1 MTQTPS
7 FLTNFDNLQS
17 CLETNLNH
25 TLTLPA
31 ISVGR
36 FFTQRGTI
44 VCNFY
49 TRLVSDFP
57 RFQQSMVQHLQ
68 CE

>member
-7 FLTNFDNLQS
+7 FLPNFDNLQN
-17 CLETNLNH
+17 CLGTNLNH

-49 TRLVSDFP
+49 TRLVGDFL
-57 RFQQSMVQHLQ
+57 RFQQSMLQHLQ
-68 CE
+68 FE

>member
-1 MTQTPS
+1 MTQIPS
-7 FLTNFDNLQS
+7 FLPNFDNLQN

-49 TRLVSDFP
+49 TGHVSDSL
-57 RFQQSMVQHLQ
+57 RFQQSMLQHLQ